1 MNNKEKIILVTG
13 ATGQQGGASARHL
26 QARGWRVRALTRD
39 PHTAAARAL
48 ADSGVEVVQGDLNDR
63 ASLDR
68 AIKGAYGVHSVQSYM
83 PQDPTREVYQGK
95 NLAEAASDAGVEHF
109 VYSSVAGA
117 DQHAGT
123 PEQDSKGEIEQHIR
137 SSGLPA
143 TILRP
148 TYIMDNYNNIPAL
161 RQGIL
166 GGSFMFPAPPET
178 KLQFIAADDIGAFVA
193 VALED
198 PKTFIGKALEL
209 AGDELTI
216 TQTVEVFSRVIGR
229 PVQFIEMPLEQAR
242 SFDLNLAKV
251 TEWIINEGFHADI
264 PALRAMYPALMT
276 LEDWLRK
283 TGWEQGA
290 N

>member
-1 MNNKEKIILVTG
+1 LRDNYRQKQEKEKTMNNKEKIILVTG

-48 ADSGVEVVQGDLNDR
+48 ADAGVKVVQGDLNDR

-68 AIKGAYGVHSVQSYM
+68 AIKGTHGVHSVQPYM

-148 TYIMDNYNNIPAL
+148 TYHYGQL
-161 RQGIL
+161 
-166 GGSFMFPAPPET
+166 
-178 KLQFIAADDIGAFVA
+178 
-193 VALED
+193 
-198 PKTFIGKALEL
+198 
-209 AGDELTI
+209 
-216 TQTVEVFSRVIGR
+216 
-229 PVQFIEMPLEQAR
+229 
-242 SFDLNLAKV
+242 
-251 TEWIINEGFHADI
+251 
-264 PALRAMYPALMT
+264 
-276 LEDWLRK
+276 
-283 TGWEQGA
+283 
-290 N
+290 

>member
-1 MNNKEKIILVTG
+1 MNNNGKIILVTG

-26 QARGWRVRALTRD
+26 QARGWSVRALTRD

-48 ADSGVEVVQGDLNDR
+48 ADAGVEVVQGDLNDR

-68 AIKGAYGVHSVQSYM
+68 ALKGVYGVHSVQSYM

-95 NLAEAASDAGVEHF
+95 NLAEAAKDTGVEHF
-109 VYSSVAGA
+109 VYSSSAGA
-117 DQHAGT
+117 DQHVGT

-137 SSGLPA
+137 SLGLPA

-198 PKTFIGKALEL
+198 PKTFTGKALEL
-209 AGDELTI
+209 AGDELMI

-242 SFDLNLAKV
+242 SFDPNLAKV

-276 LEDWLRK
+276 LEDWLHK
-283 TGWEQGA
+283 TGWAQEAQ
-290 N
+290 

>member
-1 MNNKEKIILVTG
+1 MEHQRGTYRPG
-13 ATGQQGGASARHL
+13 AGAC
-26 QARGWRVRALTRD
+26 
-39 PHTAAARAL
+39 
-48 ADSGVEVVQGDLNDR
+48 
-63 ASLDR
+63 
-68 AIKGAYGVHSVQSYM
+68 
-83 PQDPTREVYQGK
+83 
-95 NLAEAASDAGVEHF
+95 EHF

-242 SFDLNLAKV
+242 SFDPNLAK
-251 TEWIINEGFHADI
+251 
-264 PALRAMYPALMT
+264 
-276 LEDWLRK
+276 
-283 TGWEQGA
+283 
-290 N
+290 

>member
-1 MNNKEKIILVTG
+1 MNNNGKIILVTG

-26 QARGWRVRALTRD
+26 QARGWSVRALTRD

-48 ADSGVEVVQGDLNDR
+48 ADAGVEVVQGDLNDR

-68 AIKGAYGVHSVQSYM
+68 ALKGVYGVHSVQSYM
-83 PQDPTREVYQGK
+83 PQDPTREIYQGK
-95 NLAEAASDAGVEHF
+95 NLAEAAKDAGVAHF
-109 VYSSVAGA
+109 VYSSSAGA
-117 DQHAGT
+117 DQHVGT

-137 SSGLPA
+137 SLGLPA

-198 PKTFIGKALEL
+198 PKTFTGKALEL

-242 SFDLNLAKV
+242 SFDPNLAKV

-276 LEDWLRK
+276 LEDWLRE
-283 TGWEQGA
+283 TGWAQGA
-290 N
+290 Q

>member
-1 MNNKEKIILVTG
+1 MKNNGKIIMVTG

-26 QARGWRVRALTRD
+26 QASGWNVRALSRD
-39 PHTAAARAL
+39 PYKPAARAL
-48 ADSGVEVVQGDLNDR
+48 VDSGVEVVQGDLNDR
-63 ASLDR
+63 ASLDH
-68 AIKGAYGVHSVQSYM
+68 ALQGVYGVHSVQAYM
-83 PQDPTREVYQGK
+83 PQDPTGEIYQGK
-95 NLAEAASDAGVEHF
+95 TLAEAAKDAGVEHF

-117 DQHAGT
+117 GRHVGA

-137 SSGLPA
+137 SLGLPA

-148 TYIMDNYNNIPAL
+148 TYIMDTNNIPAL

-166 GGSFMFPAPPET
+166 GGSYMFPAPPET
-178 KLQFIAADDIGAFVA
+178 KLQFIAADDIGACVA

-216 TQTVEVFSRVIGR
+216 TQTVEVFSRVIGH
-229 PVQFIEMPLEQAR
+229 PVQFIEMPLEQVR
-242 SFDLNLAKV
+242 SFDPNLAKV

-264 PALRAMYPALMT
+264 PALRAIYPDLMT
-276 LEDWLRK
+276 LETYLRK
-283 TGWEQGA
+283 SGWEQITQ
-290 N
+290 

>member
-1 MNNKEKIILVTG
+1 MNNYQKIILVTG

-26 QARGWRVRALTRD
+26 QARGWSVRALTRD
-39 PHTAAARAL
+39 PHTAVARAL
-48 ADSGVEVVQGDLNDR
+48 ADAGVEVVQGDLNDR

-68 AIKGAYGVHSVQSYM
+68 ALKGVYGVHSVQSYM

-95 NLAEAASDAGVEHF
+95 NLAEAAKDAGVEHF

-117 DQHAGT
+117 DQHVGT
-123 PEQDSKGEIEQHIR
+123 PEQDSKGEIEQHIH
-137 SSGLPA
+137 SLSLPA

-193 VALED
+193 VSFED
-198 PKTFIGKALEL
+198 PKTFIGKSLEL

-216 TQTVEVFSRVIGR
+216 TQTVEVFSSVIGR
-229 PVQFIEMPLEQAR
+229 SVRFIEMPLEQAR
-242 SFDLNLAKV
+242 SFDPNLAKV
-251 TEWIINEGFHADI
+251 TEWIIREGFHADI

-276 LEDWLRK
+276 LEDWLRR
-283 TGWEQGA
+283 TGWEQGTW
-290 N
+290 